1 MALLAFREIAKSYG
15 IVPVLKGIDL
25 VVEPGEVL
33 ALVGENGAGKSTLM
47 RIAAGL
53 APPSSGTMT
62 LEDAPAPATLQA
74 AERAGIVMVHQEF
87 CLAPHLTVAE
97 NVFLGRELTRGPFT
111 DRKAME
117 IRARELL
124 AELGSAAPVR
134 ARLRDLPV
142 SDWQMIELA
151 KAFAR
156 QPKLILMDEPTAVL
170 SATEAGNLFARMRAF
185 REAGGSVIF
194 TSHRLD
200 EVTHIADRVAVLRD
214 GQIVRVENARDI
226 SEDAMAEAM
235 VGRPLSEIYPPR
247 RGMAARNALLS
258 VVGLTAQ
265 GAVEDATLEIREGEV
280 LGISGLVGSGRTEL
294 FEALLG
300 LRPAR
305 CKSFVLRDEARKL
318 PTAREA
324 WALKLAYLTED
335 RKGKGL
341 LLGKSLDQ
349 NVALTRGAINGASWI
364 DRRAERRDLEA
375 AVGRYDIRAGRL
387 DVTAGAL
394 SGGNQQK
401 VLIAKTLAV
410 EPDLIVFDEP
420 TRGVDIGA
428 KQQIYEI
435 IASLAA
441 EGKAI
446 VVISSEMQEVVGLS
460 DRVLVMRRGRIAG
473 ELAGDSISETDII
486 RFAMGLEE
494 KGLEDKAL
502 QEEAIH

>member
-1 MALLAFREIAKSYG
+1 MSLLAFHAIAKSYG
-15 IVPVLKGIDL
+15 KVPVLKGIDL

-53 APPSSGTMT
+53 AAPTAGHVLLEGKPAPVT
-62 LEDAPAPATLQA
+62 LEA
-74 AERAGIVMVHQEF
+74 AEEAGIVMVHQEF

-97 NVFLGRELTRGPFT
+97 NVFLGREPVRGPFI

-117 IRARELL
+117 ADARRLL
-124 AELGSAAPVR
+124 GELGSSAPVR

-156 QPKLILMDEPTAVL
+156 RPKLILMDEPTAVL
-170 SATEAGNLFARMRAF
+170 SAREADQLFARVRAF
-185 REAGGSVIF
+185 RQAGGAVIF

-200 EVTHIADRVAVLRD
+200 EVKAIADRIAVLRD
-214 GQIVRVENARDI
+214 GQIVRVEKAADI
-226 SEDAMAEAM
+226 SEHEMAESM

-247 RGMAARNALLS
+247 RGAGEGAP
-258 VVGLTAQ
+258 VVVVEGLTSP
-265 GAVEDATLEIREGEV
+265 GTVTDATLTIRGGEV

-305 CKSFVLRDEARKL
+305 CRCFTLRGRARRL
-318 PTAREA
+318 PSAREA
-324 WALKLAYLTED
+324 WGLRLAYLTED

-341 LLGKSLDQ
+341 LLGKSLAE
-349 NVALTRGAINGASWI
+349 NVALTRGAISGAAWI
-364 DRRAERRDLEA
+364 DFPGERRDLEA
-375 AVGRYDIRAGRL
+375 AVERYDIRAGRL
-387 DVTAGAL
+387 DTSVGAL

-401 VLIAKTLAV
+401 VLIAKTLAI
-410 EPDLIVFDEP
+410 EPDLVVFDEP

-435 IASLAA
+435 VASLAA
-441 EGKAI
+441 AGKAV
-446 VVISSEMQEVVGLS
+446 VVISSEMQEIVGLS
-460 DRVLVMRRGRIAG
+460 DRVLVMRRGRITG
-473 ELAGDSISETDII
+473 ELTGNAISENEII
-486 RFAMGLEE
+486 RFAMGLH
-494 KGLEDKAL
+494 
-502 QEEAIH
+502 EEAS

>member
-1 MALLAFREIAKSYG
+1 MTMALLTFRDIAKSYG

-25 VVEPGEVL
+25 VVRPGEVL

-53 APPSSGTMT
+53 ASPSSGTM
-62 LEDAPAPATLQA
+62 LLDGMPAPETLHA

-87 CLAPHLTVAE
+87 CLAPHLTVSE
-97 NVFLGRELTRGPFT
+97 NVFLGREITRGPFT
-111 DRKAME
+111 DRKAMD
-117 IRARELL
+117 IRAKDLL

-134 ARLRDLPV
+134 ARLSDLPV

-170 SATEAGNLFARMRAF
+170 SATEAGNLFRRIRTF

-200 EVTHIADRVAVLRD
+200 EVRDIADRVAVLRD
-214 GQIVRVENARDI
+214 GQIVRVENASDL
-226 SEDAMAEAM
+226 SEDEMAEAM

-247 RGMAARNALLS
+247 RGPAERKALLS
-258 VVGLTAQ
+258 VSRLTSP
-265 GAVEDATLEIREGEV
+265 GAVEDGTLDIREGEV

-294 FEALLG
+294 FEALFG

-305 CKSFVLRDEARKL
+305 CGSFVLRGEARKL
-318 PTAREA
+318 PAAREA
-324 WALKLAYLTED
+324 WGLKLAYLTED

-349 NVALTRGAINGASWI
+349 NVALTKGAVNGASWI

-375 AVGRYDIRAGRL
+375 AVGRYDIRTGRL

-435 IASLAA
+435 IATLAA

-446 VVISSEMQEVVGLS
+446 VVISSEMQEIVGLS

-473 ELAGDSISETDII
+473 ELSGDAISETDII
-486 RFAMGLEE
+486 RFAMGLEDR
-494 KGLEDKAL
+494 GP
-502 QEEAIH
+502 QEEASH

>member
-1 MALLAFREIAKSYG
+1 MALLFFREVAKSYG
-15 IVPVLKGIDL
+15 VVPVLKGIDL
-25 VVEPGEVL
+25 TVEPGEVL

-53 APPSSGTMT
+53 APASTGTM
-62 LEDAPAPATLQA
+62 LLDGAPAPGTLHE

-97 NVFLGRELTRGPFT
+97 NVFLGRELTRGLFT

-117 IRARELL
+117 VKARALL
-124 AELGSAAPVR
+124 AELGSDAPVR

-170 SATEAGNLFARMRAF
+170 SATEAGNLFTRIRAF
-185 REAGGSVIF
+185 RKSGGSVIF

-200 EVTHIADRVAVLRD
+200 EVKAIADRVAVLRD
-214 GQIVRVENARDI
+214 GQIVRVEKTSAI
-226 SEDAMAEAM
+226 SENEMAEAM
-235 VGRPLSEIYPPR
+235 VGRPLAEIYPPR
-247 RGMAARNALLS
+247 RGAAPRKAFLS
-258 VVGLTAQ
+258 VTGLSAP
-265 GAVEDATLEIREGEV
+265 GAVEDASLDIREGEV

-300 LRPAR
+300 LRPAKCR
-305 CKSFVLRDEARKL
+305 SFVLRGEERKL
-318 PTAREA
+318 PAAREA

-341 LLGKSLDQ
+341 LLAKPLDQ
-349 NVALTRGAINGASWI
+349 NVALTSGAIAGAAWI

-375 AVGRYDIRAGRL
+375 AVERYDIRAGRL

-401 VLIAKTLAV
+401 VLIAKTLGV
-410 EPDLIVFDEP
+410 EPDLVVFDEP

-435 IASLAA
+435 IAGLAA

-446 VVISSEMQEVVGLS
+446 VVISSEMQEIVGLS
-460 DRVLVMRRGRIAG
+460 DRVIVMRRGRSAG
-473 ELAGDSISETDII
+473 ELSGDAITENDII

-494 KGLEDKAL
+494 ASP
-502 QEEAIH
+502 QEEASH

>member
-1 MALLAFREIAKSYG
+1 MALLTFRDIAKSYG

-25 VVEPGEVL
+25 VVKPGEVL

-53 APPSSGTMT
+53 APPSSGTM
-62 LEDAPAPATLQA
+62 LLDDAPAPATLHA
-74 AERAGIVMVHQEF
+74 AERMGIVMVHQEF

-97 NVFLGRELTRGPFT
+97 NVFLGREMTRGLFT

-117 IRARELL
+117 VRARDLL
-124 AELGSAAPVR
+124 AELGSIAPVR

-170 SATEAGNLFARMRAF
+170 SATEAGNLFTRIRAF
-185 REAGGSVIF
+185 RDAGGSVIF

-200 EVTHIADRVAVLRD
+200 EVKDIADRVAVLRD
-214 GQIVRVENARDI
+214 GQIVRVENTGDI

-247 RGMAARNALLS
+247 RGAAERKALLS
-258 VVGLTAQ
+258 VAGLTSP
-265 GAVEDATLEIREGEV
+265 GAVEEATLDIREGEV

-294 FEALLG
+294 FEALFG

-305 CKSFVLRDEARKL
+305 CGSFVLRGEARKL
-318 PTAREA
+318 PAAREA
-324 WALKLAYLTED
+324 WGLKLAYLTED

-349 NVALTRGAINGASWI
+349 NVALTKGAINGANWI

-375 AVGRYDIRAGRL
+375 AVGRYDIRTGKL

-410 EPDLIVFDEP
+410 GPDLIVFDEP

-435 IASLAA
+435 IATLAA

-446 VVISSEMQEVVGLS
+446 VVISSEMQEIVGLS

-473 ELAGDSISETDII
+473 ELSGDAISETDII
-486 RFAMGLEE
+486 RFAMGLE
-494 KGLEDKAL
+494 DRAP
-502 QEEAIH
+502 QEEASH

>member
-1 MALLAFREIAKSYG
+1 MALLTFRDIAKSYG

-25 VVEPGEVL
+25 VVRPGEVL

-53 APPSSGTMT
+53 ASPSSGTM
-62 LEDAPAPATLQA
+62 LLDGMPAPETLHA

-87 CLAPHLTVAE
+87 CLAPHLTVSE
-97 NVFLGRELTRGPFT
+97 NVFLGREITRGPFT
-111 DRKAME
+111 DRKAMD
-117 IRARELL
+117 IRAKDLL

-134 ARLRDLPV
+134 ARLSDLPV

-170 SATEAGNLFARMRAF
+170 SATEAGNLFRRIRTF

-200 EVTHIADRVAVLRD
+200 EVRDIADRVAVLRD
-214 GQIVRVENARDI
+214 GQIVRVENASDL
-226 SEDAMAEAM
+226 SEDEMAEAM

-247 RGMAARNALLS
+247 RGPAERKALLS
-258 VVGLTAQ
+258 VSRLTSP
-265 GAVEDATLEIREGEV
+265 GAVEDGTLDIREGEV

-294 FEALLG
+294 FEALFG

-305 CKSFVLRDEARKL
+305 CGSFVLRGEARKL
-318 PTAREA
+318 PAAREA
-324 WALKLAYLTED
+324 WGLKLAYLTED

-349 NVALTRGAINGASWI
+349 NVALTKGAVNGASWI

-375 AVGRYDIRAGRL
+375 AVGRYDIRTGRL

-435 IASLAA
+435 IATLAA

-446 VVISSEMQEVVGLS
+446 VVISSEMQEIVGLS

-473 ELAGDSISETDII
+473 ELSGDAISETDII
-486 RFAMGLEE
+486 RFAMGLEDR
-494 KGLEDKAL
+494 GP
-502 QEEAIH
+502 QEEASH

>member
-1 MALLAFREIAKSYG
+1 MSLLSFHEVAKAYG
-15 IVPVLKGIDL
+15 IVPVLKGIEL
-25 VVEPGEVL
+25 AVEPGEVL

-53 APPSSGTMT
+53 AAPTSGTLMF
-62 LEDAPAPATLQA
+62 EGGPAPAALYA

-97 NVFLGRELTRGPFT
+97 NVFLGRELTRGLFT

-117 IRARELL
+117 TRARNLL

-134 ARLRDLPV
+134 ARLSDLPV

-170 SATEAGNLFARMRAF
+170 SAMEAGNLFACVRAF
-185 REAGGSVIF
+185 RNVGGSVIF

-200 EVTHIADRVAVLRD
+200 EVKDIADRVAVLRD

-226 SEDAMAEAM
+226 SEEEMAEAM
-235 VGRPLSEIYPPR
+235 VGRPLSEIYPTR
-247 RGMAARNALLS
+247 RGGAARKVLLS
-258 VVGLTAQ
+258 VIGLTAP
-265 GAVEDATLEIREGEV
+265 GAVEEATLDIREGEV

-300 LRPAR
+300 LRPAKCR
-305 CKSFVLRDEARKL
+305 SFVLRGVERKL
-318 PTAREA
+318 PAAREA

-349 NVALTRGAINGASWI
+349 NVALTKGAINGASWI

-375 AVGRYDIRAGRL
+375 AIGRYDIRTGRL
-387 DVTAGAL
+387 DVAAGAL

-401 VLIAKTLAV
+401 VLIAKTLGV

-435 IASLAA
+435 IATLAA

-446 VVISSEMQEVVGLS
+446 VVISSEMQEIVGLS
-460 DRVLVMRRGRIAG
+460 DRVLVMRRGRITG
-473 ELAGDSISETDII
+473 ELSGDAISETDII
-486 RFAMGLEE
+486 RFAMGLE
-494 KGLEDKAL
+494 DRIP
-502 QEEAIH
+502 QEEASH

>member
-1 MALLAFREIAKSYG
+1 MALLTFRQIEKSYG
-15 IVPVLKGIDL
+15 AVPVLKGIEL
-25 VVEPGEVL
+25 GVEPGEVL

-53 APPSSGTMT
+53 AAPSAGTMLFKGT
-62 LEDAPAPATLQA
+62 SAPATLHE

-97 NVFLGRELTRGPFT
+97 NVFLGRELTRGFFT

-117 IRARELL
+117 KKACSLL
-124 AELGSAAPVR
+124 AELGSTAPVR
-134 ARLRDLPV
+134 TRLRDLPV

-156 QPKLILMDEPTAVL
+156 QPGLILMDEPTAVL
-170 SATEAGNLFARMRAF
+170 SATEAGNLFARMQAF
-185 REAGGSVIF
+185 RAAGGSVIF

-200 EVTHIADRVAVLRD
+200 EVRNIADRVAVLRD
-214 GQIVRVENARDI
+214 GQIVRVERASDI
-226 SEDAMAEAM
+226 SEDEMAEAM
-235 VGRPLSEIYPPR
+235 VGRPLAEIYPPR
-247 RGMAARNALLS
+247 REPAVRRAMLS
-258 VVGLTAQ
+258 VAGLSAPGT
-265 GAVEDATLEIREGEV
+265 VEDASLEVRAGEV

-305 CKSFVLRDEARKL
+305 CRSFVLHGKERKL

-349 NVALTRGAINGASWI
+349 NVALTRGAVTGAAWI
-364 DRRAERRDLEA
+364 DRRSERRDLEA

-401 VLIAKTLAV
+401 VLIAKTLGV
-410 EPDLIVFDEP
+410 EPDLVVFDEP

-435 IASLAA
+435 IAELAA
-441 EGKAI
+441 AGKAI
-446 VVISSEMQEVVGLS
+446 VVISSEMQEVVGLA

-473 ELAGDSISETDII
+473 ELSGDAINENDII

-494 KGLEDKAL
+494 TRPL
-502 QEEAIH
+502 EEATH

>member
-1 MALLAFREIAKSYG
+1 MALLTFRDIAKSYG

-25 VVEPGEVL
+25 VVRPGEVL

-53 APPSSGTMT
+53 APPSSGTM
-62 LEDAPAPATLQA
+62 LLDGMPAPETLHA

-87 CLAPHLTVAE
+87 CLAPHLTVSE
-97 NVFLGRELTRGPFT
+97 NVFLGREITRGPFT
-111 DRKAME
+111 DRKAMD
-117 IRARELL
+117 IRAKDLL

-134 ARLRDLPV
+134 ARLSDLPV

-170 SATEAGNLFARMRAF
+170 SATEAGNLFRRIRTF
-185 REAGGSVIF
+185 RDAGGSVIF

-200 EVTHIADRVAVLRD
+200 EVKDIADRVAVLRA
-214 GQIVRVENARDI
+214 GQLVRVEKASDV
-226 SEDAMAEAM
+226 SEDEMAEAM

-247 RGMAARNALLS
+247 RGPAERKALLS
-258 VVGLTAQ
+258 VSGLTSP
-265 GAVEDATLEIREGEV
+265 GAVEDATLDIREGEV

-294 FEALLG
+294 FEALFG

-305 CKSFVLRDEARKL
+305 CGSFVLRGEARKL
-318 PTAREA
+318 PAAREA
-324 WALKLAYLTED
+324 WSLKLAYLTED

-349 NVALTRGAINGASWI
+349 NVALTKGAVNGARWI
-364 DRRAERRDLEA
+364 DRRAERRDLEV
-375 AVGRYDIRAGRL
+375 AVGRYDIRTGRL

-435 IASLAA
+435 IATLAA
-441 EGKAI
+441 QGKAI
-446 VVISSEMQEVVGLS
+446 VVISSEMQEIVGLS

-473 ELAGDSISETDII
+473 ELSGDAISETDII
-486 RFAMGLEE
+486 RFAMGLE
-494 KGLEDKAL
+494 DRAT
-502 QEEAIH
+502 QEEASH

>member
-1 MALLAFREIAKSYG
+1 MALLTFRDIAKSYG

-25 VVEPGEVL
+25 VVRPGEVL

-53 APPSSGTMT
+53 APPSSGTM
-62 LEDAPAPATLQA
+62 LLDGMPAPETLHA

-87 CLAPHLTVAE
+87 CLAPHLTVSE
-97 NVFLGRELTRGPFT
+97 NVFLGREITRGPFT
-111 DRKAME
+111 DRKAMD
-117 IRARELL
+117 IRAKDLL

-134 ARLRDLPV
+134 ARLSDLPV

-170 SATEAGNLFARMRAF
+170 SATEAGNLFRRIRTF

-200 EVTHIADRVAVLRD
+200 EVKDIADRVAVLRD
-214 GQIVRVENARDI
+214 GQIVRVENASDL
-226 SEDAMAEAM
+226 SEDEMAEAM

-247 RGMAARNALLS
+247 RGAAERKALLS
-258 VVGLTAQ
+258 VSGLTSP
-265 GAVEDATLEIREGEV
+265 GAVEDATLDIREGEV

-294 FEALLG
+294 FEALFG

-305 CKSFVLRDEARKL
+305 CGSFVLRGEARKL
-318 PTAREA
+318 PAAREA
-324 WALKLAYLTED
+324 WGLKLAYLTED

-349 NVALTRGAINGASWI
+349 NVALTKGAVNGASWI

-375 AVGRYDIRAGRL
+375 AVGRYDIRTGRL

-435 IASLAA
+435 IATLAA

-446 VVISSEMQEVVGLS
+446 VVISSEMQEIVGLS

-473 ELAGDSISETDII
+473 ELSGDAISETDII
-486 RFAMGLEE
+486 RFAMGLEDR
-494 KGLEDKAL
+494 GP
-502 QEEAIH
+502 QEEASH

>member
-1 MALLAFREIAKSYG
+1 MALLTFRDIAKSYG

-25 VVEPGEVL
+25 VVRPGEVL

-53 APPSSGTMT
+53 APPSSGTM
-62 LEDAPAPATLQA
+62 LLDGMPAPETLHA

-87 CLAPHLTVAE
+87 CLAPHLTVSE
-97 NVFLGRELTRGPFT
+97 NVFLGREITRGPFT
-111 DRKAME
+111 DRKAMD
-117 IRARELL
+117 IRAKDLL

-134 ARLRDLPV
+134 ARLSDLPV

-170 SATEAGNLFARMRAF
+170 SATEAGNLFRRIRTF
-185 REAGGSVIF
+185 RDAGGSVIF

-200 EVTHIADRVAVLRD
+200 EVKDIADRVAVLRD
-214 GQIVRVENARDI
+214 GQIVRVENASDV
-226 SEDAMAEAM
+226 SEDEMAEAM

-247 RGMAARNALLS
+247 RGPAERKALLS
-258 VVGLTAQ
+258 VSGLTSP
-265 GAVEDATLEIREGEV
+265 GAVEDATLDIREGEV

-294 FEALLG
+294 FEALFG

-305 CKSFVLRDEARKL
+305 CGSFVLRGEARKL
-318 PTAREA
+318 PAAREA
-324 WALKLAYLTED
+324 WSLKLAYLTED

-349 NVALTRGAINGASWI
+349 NVALTKGAVNGARWI
-364 DRRAERRDLEA
+364 DRRAERRDLEV
-375 AVGRYDIRAGRL
+375 AVGRYDIRTGRL

-435 IASLAA
+435 IATLAA
-441 EGKAI
+441 QGKAI
-446 VVISSEMQEVVGLS
+446 VVISSEMQEIVGLS

-473 ELAGDSISETDII
+473 ELSGDAISETDII
-486 RFAMGLEE
+486 RFAMGLE
-494 KGLEDKAL
+494 DRAT
-502 QEEAIH
+502 QEEASH

>member
-1 MALLAFREIAKSYG
+1 MTLLAFRDIAKSYG
-15 IVPVLKGIDL
+15 TVPVLKGIDL

-53 APPSSGTMT
+53 APPSSGTM
-62 LEDAPAPATLQA
+62 LLDGAPAPANLHA

-97 NVFLGRELTRGPFT
+97 NVFLGREITRGLFT
-111 DRKAME
+111 DRRAME
-117 IRARELL
+117 MRARDLL
-124 AELGSAAPVR
+124 AELGSAAQVR
-134 ARLRDLPV
+134 ARLSDLPV

-170 SATEAGNLFARMRAF
+170 SATEAGNLFTRMRAF
-185 REAGGSVIF
+185 RAAGGSVIF

-200 EVTHIADRVAVLRD
+200 EVKAIADRVAVLRD
-214 GQIVRVENARDI
+214 GQIVRVEQACDI

-235 VGRPLSEIYPPR
+235 VGRPLAEIYPPR
-247 RGMAARNALLS
+247 RGAALRKPLLS
-258 VVGLTAQ
+258 VIGLTAP
-265 GAVEDATLEIREGEV
+265 GAVEEATLEIREGEV

-300 LRPAR
+300 LRPAK
-305 CKSFVLRDEARKL
+305 CTSFVLRGEKRRL
-318 PTAREA
+318 PVAREA
-324 WALKLAYLTED
+324 WGLKLAYLTED

-341 LLGKSLDQ
+341 LLGKPLAE
-349 NVALTRGAINGASWI
+349 NVALTSGAIAGTAWI
-364 DRRAERRDLEA
+364 DRSAERRDLKA
-375 AVGRYDIRAGRL
+375 AVARYDIRTGRL
-387 DVTAGAL
+387 DVTASAL

-401 VLIAKTLAV
+401 VLIAKTLGA
-410 EPDLIVFDEP
+410 EPDLVVFDEP

-435 IASLAA
+435 IAGLAA
-441 EGKAI
+441 AGKTI
-446 VVISSEMQEVVGLS
+446 VVISSEMQEIVGLS

-473 ELAGDSISETDII
+473 ELSGDVISETDII

-494 KGLEDKAL
+494 KGP
-502 QEEAIH
+502 QEEASL

>member
-1 MALLAFREIAKSYG
+1 MALLVFREIAKSYG
-15 IVPVLKGIDL
+15 HVPVLKGIDL

-47 RIAAGL
+47 RITAGL
-53 APPSSGTMT
+53 AAPSSGTMQCAG
-62 LEDAPAPATLQA
+62 EPAPATLEA

-97 NVFLGRELTRGPFT
+97 NVFLGREPVRGLFI

-117 IRARELL
+117 TDARKLL
-124 AELGSAAPVR
+124 ADLGSQAPVR

-156 QPKLILMDEPTAVL
+156 KPKLILMDEPTAVL
-170 SATEAGNLFARMRAF
+170 SATEASHLFDRVRAF
-185 REAGGSVIF
+185 RQAGGSVIF

-200 EVTHIADRVAVLRD
+200 EVKEIADRVAVLRD
-214 GQIVRVENARDI
+214 GQIVRVEKASDI
-226 SEDAMAEAM
+226 SEHEMAEAM
-235 VGRPLSEIYPPR
+235 VGRPLSEIYPAR
-247 RGMAARNALLS
+247 RGVQAGKPLIA
-258 VVGLTAQ
+258 VEGLTAV
-265 GAVEDATLEIREGEV
+265 GVVSDASLEIRGGEV

-305 CKSFVLRDEARKL
+305 CRSFSLRGEVRAL
-318 PTAREA
+318 PKTREA

-341 LLGKSLDQ
+341 LLGKSLAE
-349 NVALTRGAINGASWI
+349 NVALTRGAIGGTQWI
-364 DRRAERRDLEA
+364 DFAAERRDLEA
-375 AVGRYDIRAGRL
+375 AVARYDIRAGTL
-387 DVTAGAL
+387 DTTVGAL

-410 EPDLIVFDEP
+410 APDLVVFDEP

-435 IASLAA
+435 IAALAA
-441 EGKAI
+441 AGKAV
-446 VVISSEMQEVVGLS
+446 VVISSEMQEIVGLS
-460 DRVLVMRRGRIAG
+460 DRVLVMRQGHIAG
-473 ELAGDSISETDII
+473 ELSGAAITENEII
-486 RFAMGLEE
+486 RFAMGLH
-494 KGLEDKAL
+494 
-502 QEEAIH
+502 QEAS

>member
-1 MALLAFREIAKSYG
+1 MSLLSFREVAKTYG
-15 IVPVLKGIDL
+15 VVPVLKGIDL
-25 VVEPGEVL
+25 AIEPGEVL

-53 APPSSGTMT
+53 ADASAGTM
-62 LEDAPAPATLQA
+62 LLDGAAAPATLQA

-97 NVFLGRELTRGPFT
+97 NVFLGREITRGLFT

-117 IRARELL
+117 TKARGLL

-170 SATEAGNLFARMRAF
+170 SATEAGNLFARIRAF
-185 REAGGSVIF
+185 RESGGSVIF

-200 EVTHIADRVAVLRD
+200 EVKAIADRVAVLRD
-214 GQIVRVENARDI
+214 GQIVRVEATSDI
-226 SEDAMAEAM
+226 SEDEMAEAM
-235 VGRPLSEIYPPR
+235 VGRPLAEIYPPR
-247 RGMAARNALLS
+247 RGMAKRKVLLS
-258 VVGLTAQ
+258 VAGLAAP
-265 GAVEDATLEIREGEV
+265 GSVDDVSLDIREGEV

-300 LRPAR
+300 LRPAKCR
-305 CKSFVLRDEARKL
+305 SFVLRGEERKL
-318 PTAREA
+318 PEAREA

-349 NVALTRGAINGASWI
+349 NVALTKGAITGSSWI
-364 DRRAERRDLEA
+364 DRRAERRDLET
-375 AVGRYDIRAGRL
+375 AVERYDIRTGRL

-401 VLIAKTLAV
+401 VLIAKTLGV

-435 IASLAA
+435 IAQLAA
-441 EGKAI
+441 AGKAI
-446 VVISSEMQEVVGLS
+446 VVISSEMQEIVGLS

-473 ELAGDSISETDII
+473 ELSGEAISENDII

-494 KGLEDKAL
+494 TSP
-502 QEEAIH
+502 QEEAPH

>member
-1 MALLAFREIAKSYG
+1 MAVLTFREVAKSYG

-53 APPSSGTMT
+53 ASPSSGTML
-62 LEDAPAPATLQA
+62 LEGGPAPTTLQA

-97 NVFLGRELTRGPFT
+97 NVFLGRELTRGIFT
-111 DRKAME
+111 DRRAME
-117 IRARELL
+117 TRARTLL
-124 AELGSAAPVR
+124 AELGSTAPVR

-170 SATEAGNLFARMRAF
+170 SATEANNLFSRMRAF
-185 REAGGSVIF
+185 RDAGGSVIF

-200 EVTHIADRVAVLRD
+200 EVKDIADRVAVLRD
-214 GQIVRVENARDI
+214 GQIVRVEKTRDI

-235 VGRPLSEIYPPR
+235 VGRPLAEIYPPR
-247 RGMAARNALLS
+247 RGAGSRKSLLS
-258 VVGLTAQ
+258 VAGLTAP
-265 GAVEDATLEIREGEV
+265 GAVEDAALEIREGEV

-294 FEALLG
+294 FEALFG
-300 LRPAR
+300 LRPAK
-305 CKSFVLRDEARKL
+305 CKSFVLRGEARKL
-318 PTAREA
+318 PAAREA
-324 WALKLAYLTED
+324 WALKLSYLTED

-349 NVALTRGAINGASWI
+349 NVALTKGAINGASWI

-435 IASLAA
+435 IATLAA

-446 VVISSEMQEVVGLS
+446 VVISSEMQEIVGLS

-473 ELAGDSISETDII
+473 ELAGESITETDII
-486 RFAMGLEE
+486 RFAMGLED
-494 KGLEDKAL
+494 KGLEDKAP
-502 QEEAIH
+502 QEESIH

>member
-1 MALLAFREIAKSYG
+1 
-15 IVPVLKGIDL
+15 
-25 VVEPGEVL
+25 
-33 ALVGENGAGKSTLM
+33 
-47 RIAAGL
+47 
-53 APPSSGTMT
+53 
-62 LEDAPAPATLQA
+62 
-74 AERAGIVMVHQEF
+74 
-87 CLAPHLTVAE
+87 
-97 NVFLGRELTRGPFT
+97 
-111 DRKAME
+111 
-117 IRARELL
+117 
-124 AELGSAAPVR
+124 
-134 ARLRDLPV
+134 
-142 SDWQMIELA
+142 MIELA

-170 SATEAGNLFARMRAF
+170 SATEAGNLFARIRAF
-185 REAGGSVIF
+185 RESGGSVIF

-200 EVTHIADRVAVLRD
+200 EVKAIADRVAVLRD
-214 GQIVRVENARDI
+214 GQIVRVEATSDI
-226 SEDAMAEAM
+226 SEDEMTEAM
-235 VGRPLSEIYPPR
+235 VGRPLAEIYPPR
-247 RGMAARNALLS
+247 RGVAKSKALLS
-258 VVGLTAQ
+258 VAGLSAP
-265 GAVEDATLEIREGEV
+265 GSVEDVSLDIREGEV

-300 LRPAR
+300 LRPAKCR
-305 CKSFVLRDEARKL
+305 SFVLRGEERKL
-318 PTAREA
+318 PEAREA

-375 AVGRYDIRAGRL
+375 AVGRYDIRTGRL

-401 VLIAKTLAV
+401 VLIAKTLGV
-410 EPDLIVFDEP
+410 EPDLVVFDEP

-435 IASLAA
+435 IAELAA

-446 VVISSEMQEVVGLS
+446 VVISSEMQEIVGLS

-473 ELAGDSISETDII
+473 ELSGEAISENDII

-494 KGLEDKAL
+494 TSP
-502 QEEAIH
+502 QEEAPH